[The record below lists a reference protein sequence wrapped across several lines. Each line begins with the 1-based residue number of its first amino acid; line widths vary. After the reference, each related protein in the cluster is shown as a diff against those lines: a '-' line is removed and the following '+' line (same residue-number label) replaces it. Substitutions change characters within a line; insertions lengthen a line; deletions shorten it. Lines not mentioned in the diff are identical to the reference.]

1 MNQFY
6 LEMDNIVKEF
16 TGVRALDGVTLKV
29 RKGTILGLCG
39 ENGAGKSTLMKVLS
53 GVFPAGEYSGNICID
68 GKLKKFSG
76 TKDAEG
82 GGVAIIHQELNLF
95 PQLSVGENIFIG
107 SEITHRGF
115 IDWPKYY
122 FETKKLFDR
131 YGLDMDPKKLV
142 KDIKLGQAQL
152 VEITKALSKNAQILV
167 LDEPTSAL
175 SDNEIEK
182 LFHIMRILRNDGVT
196 MVFISHKLDEIRK
209 ICDDVVALR
218 DGKNIGAP
226 APVTKMSKDDIVR
239 AMVGRDIKTMYP
251 QVAVSSGKKILE
263 VKNWYV
269 DHPFLLGEHVVK
281 DINFSVNE
289 GEIFGIYGLMGSG
302 RSEVLTSIFAGFP
315 KSDYT
320 GEIFINGEKK
330 KFFMPLDAINAGI
343 GLVTEDRKLL
353 ALVLGLS
360 VGENISLA
368 ALEKISKRMVINKV
382 QESELINR
390 LIRELMIKTTSS
402 EQIVKNL
409 SGGNQQKVVLAK
421 WLANKPAIF
430 MLDEPTR
437 GVDIGAKVEI
447 YNIMNKLKSQG
458 VAIIMVTSDLPE
470 LMGMSDRI
478 MVMREGSNKG
488 IFTRKDVT
496 VEKIGAIATGNV

>member
-1 MNQFY
+1 MSQFF
-6 LEMDNIVKEF
+6 LEMGNIVKEF
-16 TGVRALDGVTLKV
+16 SGVRALDGVNLKV

-39 ENGAGKSTLMKVLS
+39 ENGAGKSTLMKILS
-53 GVFPAGEYSGNICID
+53 GVFTPDEYSGDIYIN
-68 GKLKKFSG
+68 GELKKFSG
-76 TKDAEG
+76 TKDAEV

-95 PQLSVGENIFIG
+95 PQLSVGENVFIG
-107 SEITHRGF
+107 NEITHRGF

-122 FETKKLFDR
+122 YETKKLFDK

-182 LFHIMRILRNDGVT
+182 LFHIMSMLRDSGVT
-196 MVFISHKLDEIRK
+196 LVFISHKLDEIRR

-218 DGKNIGAP
+218 DGKNIGEP
-226 APVTKMSKDDIVR
+226 APVTKMSKDDIVK

-251 QVAVSSGKKILE
+251 RVEVSAGKKILE
-263 VKNWYV
+263 VKNLYV
-269 DHPFLLGEHVVK
+269 NHPFLLGEHVVK
-281 DINFSVNE
+281 DINFSVHE

-302 RSEVLTSIFAGFP
+302 RSEVLTSMFAGFH
-315 KSDYT
+315 KDDYS
-320 GEIFINGEKK
+320 GEIFVNNEKK
-330 KFFMPLDAINAGI
+330 NFSLPMDAINAGL

-353 ALVLGLS
+353 GLVLGLPVS
-360 VGENISLA
+360 QNISLA
-368 ALEKISKRMVINKV
+368 ALREISNRMVINKV
-382 QESELINR
+382 KERKLVNQLIQ
-390 LIRELMIKTTSS
+390 ELMIKTSS
-402 EQIVKNL
+402 PDQVVRNL
-409 SGGNQQKVVLAK
+409 SGGNQQKVVIAK
-421 WLANKPAIF
+421 WLANKPAIL

-447 YNIMNKLKSQG
+447 YNIMNKLKTQG

-470 LMGMSDRI
+470 LMGMSDKI

-488 IFTRKDVT
+488 IFDRKDVS